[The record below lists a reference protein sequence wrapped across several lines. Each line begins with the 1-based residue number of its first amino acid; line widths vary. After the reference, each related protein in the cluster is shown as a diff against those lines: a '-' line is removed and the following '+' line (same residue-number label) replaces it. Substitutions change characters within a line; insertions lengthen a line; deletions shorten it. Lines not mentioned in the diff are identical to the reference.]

1 MKSLPPILLLFALLA
16 MVDSAHAQ
24 RFLEDDPIRA
34 DLDNLPIDEPQEIVL
49 STKYDVVEH
58 TLFHRPEGQAPRAAN
73 VNTLGEVPD
82 SSWFTNRIGVR
93 PMSIEELVR
102 GANRTGGPDLSKPL
116 TIIAG
121 KSGGITPGFTIRDA
135 RGDVYF
141 VKFDPLAYPNLSTGP
156 DVLVSKFFHAFGYHV
171 PENHIAYLAA
181 PQLQIGPGA
190 KVDVPG
196 RLTIGH
202 GARVTVPRRG
212 KQPMTPEYL
221 DSVFENAARAP
232 DGRVRVVASRR
243 LPGTPVGPFKFH
255 GTRGDDPNDI
265 FPHEHRRELRGYRV
279 FCAWLNHDDS
289 RSLNTL
295 DMFNRS
301 EGEKGYVKH
310 YLLDFS
316 STMGS
321 GSNAMRE
328 ISPQNP
334 RAGNEYI
341 VELGPILKT
350 AFTLG
355 IWERPWRKV
364 RYPDYPEAGRF
375 ESDFFEPQRWKPE
388 YANPAFE
395 RMLPEDAF
403 WATRIVSRFSE
414 EMVRALVE
422 TGGYSNPETVGYLT
436 QTLIQRRDKIVAHY
450 FAQLNPLDGFRL
462 TDGRL
467 EFDNLGEAFSL
478 GEVEAYEY
486 EWFVFD
492 NDSEQASSLNVKGE
506 VRSRRLTI
514 PERSAEF
521 LMLRLRTRCERQ
533 PLWSKSVDIYL
544 RMAGG
549 ASVVGIEREN

>member
-1 MKSLPPILLLFALLA
+1 MKSLAPILLVFALQLA
-16 MVDSAHAQ
+16 DPARAQ
-24 RFLEDDPIRA
+24 RFLEDDPIRE
-34 DLDNLPIDEPQEIVL
+34 DLDNVPIDEPQEIEL

-58 TLFHRPEGQAPRAAN
+58 TLFHRPEAEIPRAVN

-102 GANRTGGPDLSKPL
+102 GADQTGAPDLSKPL

-121 KSGGITPGFTIRDA
+121 KSGGITPGFTVRDA
-135 RGDVYF
+135 QGDVYF
-141 VKFDPLAYPNLSTGP
+141 VKFDPIAHPNLSTGP

-171 PENHIAYLAA
+171 PDNYIAYLAA

-196 RLTIGH
+196 KLTIGR

-212 KQPMTPEYL
+212 KRPMTPAYL
-221 DSVFENAARAP
+221 ESVFENAARAP
-232 DGRVRVVASRR
+232 DGRIRIVASRGI
-243 LPGTPVGPFKFH
+243 PGTPVGPFKFH

-295 DMFNRS
+295 DMFIRT
-301 EGEKGYVKH
+301 EGERGYVKH
-310 YLLDFS
+310 HLLDFS
-316 STMGS
+316 SAMGS
-321 GSNAMRE
+321 GSNARRE

-341 VELGPILKT
+341 VELAPMLKT
-350 AFTLG
+350 AFSLG

-375 ESDFFEPQRWKPE
+375 ESDFFQPQRWKPE

-395 RMLPEDAF
+395 RLLPEDGF
-403 WATRIVSRFSE
+403 WATKIVSRFSD
-414 EMVRALVE
+414 EMVRAIVE
-422 TGGYSNPETVGYLT
+422 TGGYSDQRTVSYLT
-436 QTLIQRRDKIVAHY
+436 QTLIQRRDKIIAHY
-450 FAQLNPLDGFRL
+450 FAQLNPLDSFRL
-462 TDGRL
+462 TDGHL

-478 GEVEAYEY
+478 GEAEAYEY

-492 NDSEQASSLNVKGE
+492 NESERASALNVKGE
-506 VRSRRLTI
+506 VRSRRLPI

-521 LMLRLRTRCERQ
+521 LMLRLRTRSERQ
-533 PLWSKSVDIYL
+533 PLWGKRIDIYL
-544 RMAGG
+544 RMADG